1 MQQRPV
7 LTDIEMAPRSLRLMI
22 VQRAEP
28 TAARTRPLNAR
39 VMFELHVDRT
49 IFKSH
54 STRDTFQGGSIPR
67 ILRRTAGP
75 ASRDHAA
82 RATTIPEGPFRKSLT
97 KTLRSTL
104 KRAALSVKTAAANY
118 A

>member
-67 ILRRTAGP
+67 ILRRAAGP
-75 ASRDHAA
+75 HPETMPRGPLQSRKGHFERVSRRRCA
-82 RATTIPEGPFRKSLT
+82 RH
-97 KTLRSTL
+97 
-104 KRAALSVKTAAANY
+104 
-118 A
+118 